1 MRRGIGLS
9 DEDENRPGTSRARS
23 GLSGTGTDQKFV
35 KDSVDNSL
43 TLLESIAKRLK
54 TNKEGID
61 GETIVKWQEKIKLLT
76 SEAVLAAHRDQLY
89 ESTANVVANEKFV
102 NNQGSSSASSSS
114 SVTVNGLEGNQQDL
128 GTIRGEIN
136 SRVKE
141 QLNQFHFESAPQYK
155 NILKHIE
162 NSNEEDEDLVM
173 EEVEM
178 TEAMTKCPYTMKIM
192 IEPFKK

>member
-1 MRRGIGLS
+1 MRRGRGLS
-9 DEDENRPGTSRARS
+9 EEDENLPSTSRART

-35 KDSVDNSL
+35 KDSVENSL
-43 TLLESIAKRLK
+43 ILLESIAKRLK

-61 GETIVKWQEKIKLLT
+61 HETIVKWQEKIKLLT

-89 ESTANVVANEKFV
+89 ESTANLVSNEKFV
-102 NNQGSSSASSSS
+102 NNLGSSSRSSSS
-114 SVTVNGLEGNQQDL
+114 CVTVNALDGNQQDL